1 MKRKE
6 GIKQAYGIMPPMI
19 TCWKADG
26 SFDEKA
32 SVRHLNWLIE
42 EGITSASVVGST
54 GENISMTP
62 EETMYITDC
71 LVEAVDHRIPV
82 YPAAGFYST
91 QTTIEVAQH
100 AEKVGADGVL
110 VIPPYYMNPHKRAVL
125 DHFRELRKNIGID
138 IMLYDNPFFAGYK
151 MDVKE
156 TAKLCEEGVI
166 DAVKCAQGDVHDV
179 QELQYLCGDRLNIF
193 YGHDYDGLEALI
205 MGGNWLTGSQNVLP
219 GTARKLYDLV
229 TADRDYDG
237 AIALWRKSYMPLID
251 FLQHNRPGGDPHWL
265 EVFKCA
271 LNMMGHEVGLPRKP
285 MGDLEP
291 DKKKGLEQVLMK
303 CGVL

>member
-1 MKRKE
+1 MKKQ
-6 GIKQAYGIMPPMI
+6 GIQHAYGIMPPMI
-19 TCWKADG
+19 TCWKEDG
-26 SFDEKA
+26 SFDEKN
-32 SVRHLNWLIE
+32 SVKHLNWLIDQ
-42 EGITSASVVGST
+42 GITSVSVVGST

-62 EETMYITDC
+62 EETMRITDC

-91 QTTIEVAQH
+91 KTTIEVAQH
-100 AEKVGADGVL
+100 AEKIGADGVL
-110 VIPPYYMNPHKRAVL
+110 IIPPYYMNPHKRAVM

-151 MDVKE
+151 MDVRE
-156 TAKLCEEGVI
+156 TAQLALEGTI

-179 QELQYLCGDRLNIF
+179 QELQYLCGDKLNVF
-193 YGHDYDGLEALI
+193 YGHDYDGVEALI
-205 MGGNWLTGSQNVLP
+205 MGGNWLTGSQNVFP
-219 GTARKLYDLV
+219 GFARKLYDMITV
-229 TADRDYDG
+229 DHDYEG
-237 AIALWRKSYMPLID
+237 AIAYWRKNYMPFID
-251 FLQHNRPGGDPHWL
+251 FIQHSRPNGDPHWL

-285 MGDLEP
+285 MGDLTPE
-291 DKKKGLEQVLMK
+291 KKKELEKVLVK